1 MRVIESI
8 GNRVMDGF
16 KYMNL
21 DATTVA
27 STGRKIGF
35 GAFSL
40 ITGFYCAEPC
50 TAALLHILG
59 AVSAAR
65 FASSTLFIIGIAAA
79 SLAWA
84 LWRLYRTRRA
94 CTNNKC
100 PSSRAMWLTAIF
112 VVAAFVVDV
121 AL

>member
-1 MRVIESI
+1 
-8 GNRVMDGF
+8 MDGF

-50 TAALLHILG
+50 TAALLHVFG
-59 AVSAAR
+59 VASAAR
-65 FASSTLFIIGIAAA
+65 LASSTLFIVGIAAV
-79 SLAWA
+79 SLGWA

-94 CTNNKC
+94 CADNRC
-100 PSSRAMWLTAIF
+100 PSTRAVWLTAIF
-112 VVAAFVVDV
+112 AGAAFVVD
-121 AL
+121 LSL

>member
-1 MRVIESI
+1 M
-8 GNRVMDGF
+8 GGF

-21 DATTVA
+21 DAITVT

-40 ITGFYCAEPC
+40 ITGLYCAEPC
-50 TAALLHILG
+50 AAALLHVLG
-59 AVSAAR
+59 AVSAAQ
-65 FASSTLFIIGIAAA
+65 FASSTLFIVGIAAA

-84 LWRLYRTRRA
+84 LWHLYRTRRA
-94 CTNNKC
+94 CTDIKC
-100 PSSRAMWLTAIF
+100 PSSRAMWLTTIF
-112 VVAAFVVDV
+112 VVAAFFVDV

>member
-1 MRVIESI
+1 
-8 GNRVMDGF
+8 MDGF
-16 KYMNL
+16 RTINL
-21 DATTVA
+21 DALTVA
-27 STGRKIGF
+27 GTGRKIGV

-59 AVSAAR
+59 AVSAAQI
-65 FASSTLFIIGIAAA
+65 ASSTLFIVGIAAM

-94 CTNNKC
+94 CTDNKC
-100 PSSRAMWLTAIF
+100 PSSRVMWLTTLL

>member
-1 MRVIESI
+1 M
-8 GNRVMDGF
+8 NGF

-21 DATTVA
+21 DATAVT

-40 ITGFYCAEPC
+40 ITGIFCAEPC
-50 TAALLHILG
+50 TAALLQVLG

-65 FASSTLFIIGIAAA
+65 LASSTLFIVGIATA
-79 SLAWA
+79 SLGWA
-84 LWRLYRTRRA
+84 LWRLYRRRRA
-94 CTNNKC
+94 CTDNKC
-100 PSSRAMWLTAIF
+100 PSLRAMWLTTIF
-112 VVAAFVVDV
+112 VVVAFLVDV

>member
-1 MRVIESI
+1 MWVIESS
-8 GNRVMDGF
+8 GNRDMDSF

-21 DATTVA
+21 DAITVA

-35 GAFSL
+35 GVFSL

-50 TAALLHILG
+50 TVALLYVLG
-59 AVSAAR
+59 AVSAAQ
-65 FASSTLFIIGIAAA
+65 FAASTLFIVGIAAA

-94 CTNNKC
+94 CTDNKC
-100 PSSRAMWLTAIF
+100 PSSRAMWLTTIF
-112 VVAAFVVDV
+112 VVAAFVVNV

>member
-1 MRVIESI
+1 MRLIDSS
-8 GNRVMDGF
+8 GNRVMNDF

-21 DATTVA
+21 DATAVVG
-27 STGRKIGF
+27 TGRKIGL
-35 GAFSL
+35 GAISL

-65 FASSTLFIIGIAAA
+65 FASSTLFIVGIAAA

-84 LWRLYRTRRA
+84 LWRLDRTRRA
-94 CTNNKC
+94 CTDNRC
-100 PSSRAMWLTAIF
+100 PSSRAMWLTTIF
-112 VVAAFVVDV
+112 VVAAFFVDV
-121 AL
+121 AM